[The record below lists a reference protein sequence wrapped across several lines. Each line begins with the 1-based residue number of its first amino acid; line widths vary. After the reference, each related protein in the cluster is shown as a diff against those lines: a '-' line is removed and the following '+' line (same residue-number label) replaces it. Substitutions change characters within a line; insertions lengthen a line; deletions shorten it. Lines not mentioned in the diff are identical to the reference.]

1 MKRIQTT
8 IIWKTEDGESHSLTF
23 PTRYQARGFK
33 QDLVRGKKA
42 VCIETHEA

>member
-8 IIWKTEDGESHSLTF
+8 VTWMTEDGEDHSLTF

-42 VCIETHEA
+42 VCIETHEV

>member
-8 IIWKTEDGESHSLTF
+8 VTWMTEDGAEHSAPF

-33 QDLVRGKKA
+33 QDLERNKKA
-42 VCIETHEA
+42 LWVKLH

>member
-8 IIWKTEDGESHSLTF
+8 VTWMTEDGESHSLTF

-33 QDLVRGKKA
+33 HDLERGKKA
-42 VCIETHEA
+42 LCIELH